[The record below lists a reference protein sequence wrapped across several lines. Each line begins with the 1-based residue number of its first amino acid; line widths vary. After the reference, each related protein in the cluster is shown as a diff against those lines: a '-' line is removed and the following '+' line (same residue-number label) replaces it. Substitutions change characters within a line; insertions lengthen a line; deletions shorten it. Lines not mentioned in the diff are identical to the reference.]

1 VPSCTFGASLAAAR
15 LHDLVLEQ
23 GAPLFIVYSFCCYMQ
38 VPLGALLH
46 VWRLTCSCATSRSRP
61 PTRRTSVR
69 RSLVC
74 CCMQL
79 PLGALLHVWRLTC
92 SCATTR
98 SRPEQGAPLFLV
110 HSFVVVC
117 SCPWVP
123 SCTFG
128 ASLAAARLH
137 DLVLEQGAPLFI
149 VHSFCCCMQVP
160 LGALLP
166 FWRLTCSCAT
176 SRSRPHTRHCSG
188 PRTGYAIVR
197 CEAAHLC
204 YFSHFF
210 S

>member
-1 VPSCTFGASLAAAR
+1 
-15 LHDLVLEQ
+15 
-23 GAPLFIVYSFCCYMQ
+23 MQ
-38 VPLGALLH
+38 LPLGALLH

-61 PTRRTSVR
+61 LTRRTSVHR
-69 RSLVC
+69 LLVCCCMQEPLGALLHVWRLTCSCATTRSRPLTRRTSVHRSLVC

-137 DLVLEQGAPLFI
+137 DLVL
-149 VHSFCCCMQVP
+149 
-160 LGALLP
+160 
-166 FWRLTCSCAT
+166 
-176 SRSRPHTRHCSG
+176 
-188 PRTGYAIVR
+188 
-197 CEAAHLC
+197 
-204 YFSHFF
+204 
-210 S
+210 